1 MKIRNK
7 AYAKINL
14 SLNVY
19 NAENGYHNLD
29 SVVCTIDLY
38 DEITVSKRKDN
49 KINLVMRGIGE
60 DVLSGTDNNAYKAA
74 KLFQETFGVKGV
86 DIKIVKHIPL
96 AGGLGG
102 SSADIAG
109 VLNALKELFDVEEE
123 VKPLADRLG
132 SDSGY
137 LLTGGYA
144 RISGRGEVV
153 KPISSN
159 LQLWVV
165 LCYSETGVNT
175 ANCFKKYDEI
185 ATDIKPSNNDALVVA
200 LENGDLQGVIKE
212 VANDLG
218 APAILLCDEMKTNL
232 NALKELSPLCASV
245 SGSGA
250 TTFAIY
256 ETRELAQWAADKMR
270 RKGFE
275 VEVVSTVIP
284 KNLKNR
290 KKTHYNR

>member
-14 SLNVY
+14 SLNVF
-19 NAENGYHNLD
+19 NCENGYHNLD
-29 SVVCTIDLY
+29 SVVCTVDLY
-38 DEITVSKRKDN
+38 DEITVSKRRDD
-49 KINLVMRGIGE
+49 KINLIMRGIGE

-74 KLFQETFGVKGV
+74 KLFKETFNTKGM

-109 VLNALKELFDVEEE
+109 VLNALKELYDVDGD

-144 RISGRGEVV
+144 RIRGRGEVV
-153 KPISSN
+153 DTIASN
-159 LQLWVV
+159 VEFWVV
-165 LCYSETGVNT
+165 LLYSETGVNT
-175 ANCFKKYDEI
+175 ADCFKKYDEMP
-185 ATDIKPSNNDALVVA
+185 TQVKPSNNDELVLA
-200 LENGDLQGVIKE
+200 LENGDFEGAIKQFGNDLALPAISLCEEMKKNLEALQG
-212 VANDLG
+212 
-218 APAILLCDEMKTNL
+218 L
-232 NALKELSPLCASV
+232 NPLCASV

-250 TTFAIY
+250 TTFAIF
-256 ETRELAQWAADKMR
+256 ETKELALWAADRLNKKGYNVEIVPTIIPNQSKKR
-270 RKGFE
+270 RWF
-275 VEVVSTVIP
+275 S
-284 KNLKNR
+284 
-290 KKTHYNR
+290 

>member
-19 NAENGYHNLD
+19 NTENGYHNLD
-29 SVVCTIDLY
+29 SVVCTVNLY
-38 DEITVSKRKDN
+38 DEITVSKRKDD
-49 KINLVMRGIGE
+49 KINLIMRGIGE
-60 DVLSGTDNNAYKAA
+60 DVLSTTNNNAYKAA
-74 KLFQETFGVKGV
+74 QLFKETFNTKGM
-86 DIKIVKHIPL
+86 DIKIIKNIPL

-109 VLNALKELFDVEEE
+109 VLNSLKELYDIEED

-144 RISGRGEVV
+144 RISGRGEIVESINSDV
-153 KPISSN
+153 E
-159 LQLWVV
+159 LWVV
-165 LCYSETGVNT
+165 LVYSETGVNT
-175 ANCFKKYDEI
+175 ADCFKKYDESVSLV
-185 ATDIKPSNNDALVVA
+185 KPSNNDALVLALEKGDVYVA
-200 LENGDLQGVIKE
+200 LKE
-212 VANDLG
+212 VGNDLG
-218 APAILLCDEMKTNL
+218 APAISLCEEMAKNL
-232 NALKELSPLCASV
+232 NALRGLNPICASV

-250 TTFAIY
+250 TTFAIF
-256 ETRELAQWAADKMR
+256 ETRELAEWGADRLR
-270 RKGFE
+270 RKGFN

-284 KNLKNR
+284 NKER
-290 KKTHYNR
+290 KFWSFFK

>member
-29 SVVCTIDLY
+29 SVVCTINLY
-38 DEITVSKRKDN
+38 DEITVSKRKDD

-74 KLFQETFGVKGV
+74 KLFQETFGVKGA
-86 DIKIVKHIPL
+86 DIKIVKNIPL

-109 VLNALKELFDVEEE
+109 VLNALKELYCIEED

-153 KPISSN
+153 EPINSN
-159 LQLWVV
+159 LELWVV

-175 ANCFKKYDEI
+175 ANCFKKYDEM
-185 ATDIKPSNNDALVVA
+185 ATGIKRSNNVALVQA
-200 LENGDLQGVIKE
+200 IENSNLQGVVKE

-218 APAILLCDEMKTNL
+218 EPAISLCDEMRGNL
-232 NALKELSPLCASV
+232 NALRDLSPLCASV

-250 TTFAIY
+250 TTFAIF
-256 ETRELAQWAADKMR
+256 ETRELALWAADRMK

-284 KNLKNR
+284 QNLKNC
-290 KKTHYNR
+290 KKLF

>member
-29 SVVCTIDLY
+29 SVVCTINLY
-38 DEITVSKRKDN
+38 DEITVSKRKDD

-74 KLFQETFGVKGV
+74 KLFQETFSVKGA
-86 DIKIVKHIPL
+86 DIKIVKNIPL

-109 VLNALKELFDVEEE
+109 VLNALKELYDVEED

-153 KPISSN
+153 EPINSN
-159 LQLWVV
+159 LELWVI

-175 ANCFKKYDEI
+175 ANCFKKYDEM
-185 ATDIKPSNNDALVVA
+185 ATEIKRSNNDALVQA
-200 LENGDLQGVIKE
+200 IENSNLQGVVKE

-218 APAILLCDEMKTNL
+218 ESAISLCDEMRGNL
-232 NALKELSPLCASV
+232 NALRDLSPLCASV

-250 TTFAIY
+250 TTFAIF
-256 ETRELAQWAADKMR
+256 ETRELALWEADRMK

-284 KNLKNR
+284 QNLKNC
-290 KKTHYNR
+290 KKLF

>member
-1 MKIRNK
+1 MKIQNK

-38 DEITVSKRKDN
+38 DQITVSKRRDD

-60 DVLSGTDNNAYKAA
+60 DVLSTTNNNAYKAA
-74 KLFQETFGVKGV
+74 QLFKETFGTKGA
-86 DIKIVKHIPL
+86 DIKIVKNIPL

-109 VLNALKELFDVEEE
+109 VLNALKELYEVNED

-137 LLTGGYA
+137 LLTGGFA
-144 RISGRGEVV
+144 RIRGRGEVV
-153 KPISSN
+153 TPISSDVEF
-159 LQLWVV
+159 WVLLV
-165 LCYSETGVNT
+165 YSETGVNT
-175 ANCFKKYDEI
+175 ADCFKKYDESPNEV
-185 ATDIKPSNNDALVVA
+185 KHSNNDALVLA
-200 LENGDLQGVIKE
+200 LENGDFDGAIKE
-212 VANDLG
+212 FGNDL
-218 APAILLCDEMKTNL
+218 AQPAISLCEEMNKNL
-232 NALKELSPLCASV
+232 NALKSLSPLCVSV

-250 TTFAIY
+250 TTFAIF
-256 ETRELAQWAADKMR
+256 ETRELALWAADR
-270 RKGFE
+270 LGRQGYDAQ
-275 VEVVSTVIP
+275 VVSTVVP
-284 KNLKNR
+284 KQA
-290 KKTHYNR
+290 KKKIKMII

>member
-1 MKIRNK
+1 MKIRTK

-38 DEITVSKRKDN
+38 DEITVSKRKDD

-74 KLFQETFGVKGV
+74 KLFKETFGVGGA
-86 DIKIVKHIPL
+86 DIKIIKNIPL

-109 VLNALKELFDVEEE
+109 VLNALKELYQIEED
-123 VKPLADRLG
+123 VKPLADKLG

-144 RISGRGEVV
+144 RITGRGEIVN
-153 KPISSN
+153 PISSN
-159 LQLWVV
+159 LELWVV
-165 LCYSETGVNT
+165 LCFSESGVNT
-175 ANCFKKYDEI
+175 ADCFKKYDQM
-185 ATDIKPSNNDALVVA
+185 ATSVKPSNNDALTLA
-200 LENGDLQGVIKE
+200 LENGDLEGASKE
-212 VANDLG
+212 IANDLG
-218 APAILLCDEMKTNL
+218 APAISLCDEMKDNL

-250 TTFAIY
+250 TTFAIFQ
-256 ETRELAQWAADKMR
+256 TKELALWAADRLK
-270 RKGFE
+270 RKGLD

-284 KNLKNR
+284 NALKNR
-290 KKTHYNR
+290 KKLFNW

>member
-19 NAENGYHNLD
+19 NCENGYHNLD
-29 SVVCTIDLY
+29 SVVSTIDLY
-38 DEITVSKRKDN
+38 DEIIVSKRRDD

-74 KLFQETFGVKGV
+74 KLFKETFETKGM

-109 VLNALKELFDVEEE
+109 VLNALKELYDVEGD

-137 LLTGGYA
+137 LLTGGFA
-144 RISGRGEVV
+144 RIRGRGEIVDT
-153 KPISSN
+153 ISSN
-159 LQLWVV
+159 LEFWVV
-165 LCYSETGVNT
+165 LVYSETGVNT
-175 ANCFKKYDEI
+175 ADCFRKYDEMP
-185 ATDIKPSNNDALVVA
+185 TEVKPSNSDEMVLA
-200 LENGDLQGVIKE
+200 LETDDFDRVIKQIG
-212 VANDLG
+212 NDL
-218 APAILLCDEMKTNL
+218 ALPSLSLCEEMNKNL
-232 NALKELSPLCASV
+232 QALKGLSPLCASV
-245 SGSGA
+245 SGSGS
-250 TTFAIY
+250 TTFAIF
-256 ETRELAQWAADKMR
+256 ETKELALWAADR
-270 RKGFE
+270 LKGKGYS
-275 VEVVSTVIP
+275 VEVVPTIIP
-284 KNLKNR
+284 KQS
-290 KKTHYNR
+290 KKIKK